1 MSLAGILSS
10 SISQTNT
17 NNAQNFWHERR
28 ADVRQLALALKSGD
42 LDSAKQAFDSLS
54 SLAQEAP
61 FRSVTNFTPFQIP
74 RRALD
79 FLAIGNAL
87 DKGDLDGARQA
98 FAVLQNDLAH
108 AHAAQNQAS
117 NLLDIVLHL
126 SGLGTQ
132 GDNANTA
139 TTPTTNGNPA
149 QQSDSTQASSTQ
161 QDSGQTSSTPPAAS
175 STTASTTDGG
185 ATSTSTQNSDT
196 STAGS
201 TPEIV
206 LNLGGNSSPQIV
218 LNLGSGSV
226 SEVDLRFGGTSGG
239 GTAAREIVLK
249 FGDQAQSHTLEID
262 ILA

>member
-17 NNAQNFWHERR
+17 NNVQNFWHERR

-42 LDSAKQAFDSLS
+42 LDSAKQAFNSLS

-61 FRSVTNFTPFQIP
+61 FRSVTNFTPFQVP

-108 AHAAQNQAS
+108 RPSSQNQGS

-132 GDNANTA
+132 GNNSSPATSTA
-139 TTPTTNGNPA
+139 NGNPA
-149 QQSDSTQASSTQ
+149 QQTDSTQTSST
-161 QDSGQTSSTPPAAS
+161 QDSGQNSSPPPAAS

-185 ATSTSTQNSDT
+185 TTSTSTQNNDT

-218 LNLGSGSV
+218 LNLGGSGSV
-226 SEVDLRFGGTSGG
+226 SEVDLKFGSTNGS
-239 GTAAREIVLK
+239 GTAGREIVLK